1 MDVNMLLESIR
12 ESLHQV
18 GVFLPRLLLA
28 IVILIIGWVI
38 AKAARFAVVKALR
51 AINFSVVT
59 EKAGVDHFL
68 KQGGA
73 HIDTVRVLGSLSYW
87 LVILAAL
94 MIASNSLDL
103 AYVTDLIGRIVLFV
117 PKVMVAVVILVFGV
131 YFARFVGAA
140 LTTYLRNIGVGEAGL
155 VGRLALYAI
164 VVFVI
169 MIALDQMGLG
179 DIIRQAFLIIVAAI
193 ALGLALAFGLGGQ
206 KRAAELNEPVKR
218 ERCDQPWFDEA
229 VHGGLAGPALPA
241 GRDLGRGRRELRAVF
256 RARRRCRAVPV
267 RPERPPPDR
276 AHCAA
281 RADRSGLALLP
292 AGRTT
297 GAALRLSRSGALRSA
312 VRYALQSEKAAARS
326 VRPFDRG
333 HAALERRAFRVSRRQ
348 QARG

>member
-12 ESLHQV
+12 ESMHQI
-18 GVFLPRLLLA
+18 GAFLPRLLLA
-28 IVILIIGWVI
+28 IVILIIGWLV
-38 AKAARFAVVKALR
+38 AKAVRFAIVKALR
-51 AINFSVVT
+51 TINFNVVT
-59 EKAGVDHFL
+59 EKAGIDHFL
-68 KQGGA
+68 KEGGA
-73 HIDTVRVLGSLSYW
+73 NIDTIRVLGSLSYW

-193 ALGLALAFGLGGQ
+193 ALGLALAFGLGGRQ
-206 KRAAELNEPVKR
+206 RAAELI
-218 ERCDQPWFDEA
+218 ERWSRHSVE
-229 VHGGLAGPALPA
+229 
-241 GRDLGRGRRELRAVF
+241 EKS
-256 RARRRCRAVPV
+256 
-267 RPERPPPDR
+267 
-276 AHCAA
+276 AA
-281 RADRSGLALLP
+281 RGQ
-292 AGRTT
+292 T
-297 GAALRLSRSGALRSA
+297 
-312 VRYALQSEKAAARS
+312 KS
-326 VRPFDRG
+326 V
-333 HAALERRAFRVSRRQ
+333 L
-348 QARG
+348 

>member
-12 ESLHQV
+12 ESLRQI
-18 GVFLPRLLLA
+18 GAFLPRLLLA
-28 IVILIIGWVI
+28 IVILIIGWLV
-38 AKAARFAVVKALR
+38 AKAVRFAIVKALR
-51 AINFSVVT
+51 TINFNVVT
-59 EKAGVDHFL
+59 EKAGIDHFL

-73 HIDTVRVLGSLSYW
+73 DIDTVRVLGSLSYW

-206 KRAAELNEPVKR
+206 KRAAELI
-218 ERCDQPWFDEA
+218 ERW
-229 VHGGLAGPALPA
+229 
-241 GRDLGRGRRELRAVF
+241 
-256 RARRRCRAVPV
+256 
-267 RPERPPPDR
+267 
-276 AHCAA
+276 
-281 RADRSGLALLP
+281 
-292 AGRTT
+292 
-297 GAALRLSRSGALRSA
+297 SRHS
-312 VRYALQSEKAAARS
+312 VEEK
-326 VRPFDRG
+326 PG
-333 HAALERRAFRVSRRQ
+333 
-348 QARG
+348 ARGQTKSVL